1 MPSRETAAGHGQ
13 LSQVPTPVV
22 GRARLPTCTE
32 HPGSL
37 VRTYR
42 SHGPH
47 GPGVYPQCVPTT
59 GEPPHLLAWT
69 AETVPEHVSESNS
82 AALSA
87 SERAV
92 LDDAALGLTV
102 GETARKRSKSSET
115 IKSQRRSILLKLG
128 ARNMPHAIAVVMHEE
143 ALGTSRV
150 A

>member
-1 MPSRETAAGHGQ
+1 MQRRETAARHGQ
-13 LSQVPTPVV
+13 LSQVPAPIV
-22 GRARLPTCTE
+22 GTARLPTCAE

-42 SHGPH
+42 SHGPN

-69 AETVPEHVSESNS
+69 ETTAEHVPEFNS

-92 LDDAALGLTV
+92 LEDAALGLTV

-143 ALGTSRV
+143 SLGTSRV